1 MSTGEI
7 LDELVKLTPE
17 ERRVI
22 ARRLAE
28 LESGTVD
35 LQSRGIDARE
45 AAELRGRLEAVR
57 GRLG

>member
-1 MSTGEI
+1 MCEAHFMSTGEI

-28 LESGTVD
+28 LESGTVSYTH
-35 LQSRGIDARE
+35 LTLPTNRE
-45 AAELRGRLEAVR
+45 V
-57 GRLG
+57 